1 MSNWNLIGLF
11 LDFDFLI
18 TEKFALF
25 CLKIQMSLDLIF
37 YTFNAW
43 AFNLWSECPSE
54 NNLINFISTSVTS
67 INCDLHAWFNIT
79 ASCNYTFNGHQW
91 TNWVWFYFS
100 HFCDSF
106 FWVLPIHNDY
116 LILSLEFRGNLVGTL
131 FRNQSSLFN
140 VLFECCLL
148 ILLDF
153 VLLVIEPSLL
163 HQNIFRLEVWVLKGD
178 GWRGH

>member
-1 MSNWNLIGLF
+1 MT
-11 LDFDFLI
+11 FDH
-18 TEKFALF
+18 
-25 CLKIQMSLDLIF
+25 IF
-37 YTFNAW
+37 YTFLTY
-43 AFNLWSECPSE
+43 AFNFGIEFFRG
-54 NNLINFISTSVTS
+54 NYLINFSSTRITSV
-67 INCDLHAWFNIT
+67 NCYLYARLNIT

-131 FRNQSSLFN
+131 FRNQSSLFH

-163 HQNIFRLEVWVLKGD
+163 HQNIFRLEIWVLKGH